1 MWQIGSSSETL
12 QQTAFRPLQQDAFQ
26 GLQQG
31 ASLKGLLKPFKGKG
45 ELAQF
50 AEQCR
55 VLEVGLKELAQDVL
69 AQVRRHPFTLLPV
82 RLTEQNTQ
90 AGTMFLRW
98 QHVATRRMGVG
109 VWAEMVGHPKTP
121 IPMLQDLYA
130 LELQRITLNMQI
142 SLIHSIGKQAAECA
156 EKMGQAEAVLMERL
170 QQSTNLMQHN

>member
-1 MWQIGSSSETL
+1 MWQTDSSNEAL

-45 ELAQF
+45 ELVQF

-109 VWAEMVGHPKTP
+109 VWAEMVDHPKTP

-130 LELQRITLNMQI
+130 LELQRITLNMQV
-142 SLIHSIGKQAAECA
+142 SLIHSIGKQATECA

-170 QQSTNLMQHN
+170 QQGTKLMQHN

>member
-1 MWQIGSSSETL
+1 MSQLDTTDKAL
-12 QQTAFRPLQQDAFQ
+12 QQAAFRPLQQDAFQ

-55 VLEVGLKELAQDVL
+55 MLEVGLKELAQDVL

-90 AGTMFLRW
+90 AGTLFLRW

-109 VWAEMVGHPKTP
+109 VWAQMVSSPQTP
-121 IPMLQDLYA
+121 VSMLQDLYA

-156 EKMGQAEAVLMERL
+156 KKMGQAEAVLMGRL
-170 QQSTNLMQHN
+170 QQGTNLTQHN

>member
-1 MWQIGSSSETL
+1 MSQIDTSDEAL

-45 ELAQF
+45 ELAQL

-55 VLEVGLKELAQDVL
+55 VLEMGLKALAQDVL

-90 AGTMFLRW
+90 AGTLFLRW
-98 QHVATRRMGVG
+98 QHVTTRRMGVG
-109 VWAEMVGHPKTP
+109 VWAEMVSHPKTP
-121 IPMLQDLYA
+121 KPMLQDLYA

-142 SLIHSIGKQAAECA
+142 SLIHSIGKQATECA
-156 EKMGQAEAVLMERL
+156 EKMGQAETVLMGRL
-170 QQSTNLMQHN
+170 QQGSNLTQHN